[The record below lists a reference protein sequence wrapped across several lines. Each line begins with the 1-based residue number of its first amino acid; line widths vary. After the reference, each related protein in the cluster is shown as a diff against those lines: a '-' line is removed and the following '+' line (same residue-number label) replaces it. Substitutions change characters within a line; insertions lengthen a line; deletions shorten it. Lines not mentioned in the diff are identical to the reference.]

1 MRTGK
6 QIELVW
12 QYGKWLFVVGGLYN
26 LACIGA
32 LAGAFSYAG
41 LVYAFLLKLVFTAVV
56 LYLHRKF
63 EDRDAIFFYINLGLN
78 RKYLMVWTLAV
89 DFGVFVLMEVL
100 LVLCQ

>member
-1 MRTGK
+1 MRLRRNDSCTEGGMRTGK

-41 LVYAFLLKLVFTAVV
+41 LVYAFLLKLVLRPSCCICIGSSRTVMPFSSISIW
-56 LYLHRKF
+56 
-63 EDRDAIFFYINLGLN
+63 D
-78 RKYLMVWTLAV
+78 
-89 DFGVFVLMEVL
+89 
-100 LVLCQ
+100 